1 MTDVNSSLITVKS
14 EHSMLVHK
22 FSAQL
27 SLTDQVYITQ
37 NITLKLVIMFTDL
50 PPKLPLEQIMLKD
63 SEQKTIPDQV
73 YQQQKKIG
81 ISNQIPKQTMMVI
94 YITQFL
100 FHTNVLQTT
109 VNVKMVDSPIKVT
122 PTVAK
127 SIQAELM
134 EKAS

>member
-1 MTDVNSSLITVKS
+1 
-14 EHSMLVHK
+14 
-22 FSAQL
+22 
-27 SLTDQVYITQ
+27 
-37 NITLKLVIMFTDL
+37 
-50 PPKLPLEQIMLKD
+50 MLKD

-73 YQQQKKIG
+73 YHQQKKIG
-81 ISNQIPKQTMMVI
+81 ISNQIPKQTIMVM

-109 VNVKMVDSPIKVT
+109 VNVKMVASPIRVT

>member
-1 MTDVNSSLITVKS
+1 
-14 EHSMLVHK
+14 
-22 FSAQL
+22 
-27 SLTDQVYITQ
+27 
-37 NITLKLVIMFTDL
+37 
-50 PPKLPLEQIMLKD
+50 MLKD